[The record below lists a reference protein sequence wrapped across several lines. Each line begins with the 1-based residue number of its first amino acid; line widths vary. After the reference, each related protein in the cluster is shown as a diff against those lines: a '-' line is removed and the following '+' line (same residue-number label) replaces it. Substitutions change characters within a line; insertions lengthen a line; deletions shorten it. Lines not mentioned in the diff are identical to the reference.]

1 MPLTTSQLQALKAD
15 IIADATLNAFPNNSD
30 GAFEIAKAYNLLA
43 NPAYI
48 VWKTNVSTVDIRSV
62 LVWSEFDALSVS
74 KQNAFTFLCS
84 NHIVNAAL
92 ANVRQGI
99 QSIFTGPGQAGN
111 LAALIAVAKRSA
123 TRAEKLFA
131 TGDGTNGSPSTMG
144 WEGVLS
150 LQDVETARNLP

>member
-1 MPLTTSQLQALKAD
+1 MPLTTEQLQTLKTDILAD
-15 IIADATLNAFPNNSD
+15 PILNAFPNNSD

-48 VWKTNVSTVDIRSV
+48 VWKTNVSTAEIRAV

-84 NHIVNAAL
+84 NHVVNAAL

-99 QSIFTGPGQAGN
+99 SSIFTGPGQAGN
-111 LAALIAVAKRSA
+111 LAALIGIAKRSA

-131 TGDGTNGSPSTMG
+131 TGTGTTASPAVMTI
-144 WEGVLS
+144 EGPIS
-150 LQDVETARNLP
+150 LQDVEAARRLP

>member
-1 MPLTTSQLQALKAD
+1 MPLTTEQLQTLKTDILAD
-15 IIADATLNAFPNNSD
+15 PILNAFPNNSD

-48 VWKTNVSTVDIRSV
+48 VWKTNVSTAEIRAV

-84 NHIVNAAL
+84 NHVVNAAL

-99 QSIFTGPGQAGN
+99 SSIFTGPGQAGN
-111 LAALIAVAKRSA
+111 LAALIDIAKRSA

-131 TGDGTNGSPSTMG
+131 TGTGTTASPAVMTI
-144 WEGVLS
+144 EGPIS
-150 LQDVETARNLP
+150 LQDVEAARRLP